1 MTSRSNKSKTT
12 FYHMFYC
19 QKCGTRCPIN
29 TERCRN
35 CKITILK
42 PQKTMC
48 QSACTEELDLFNANR
63 HRLGVPGDFRRGQVY
78 EDQLEDHVSD
88 LQDGFESACSSIHVA
103 EAPTLQRGALGSQQ
117 IHQQKNEKFHIKS
130 TSVYKDLAVQTN
142 LSFDLELE
150 VCAEKHH
157 SVSHE
162 KTAEVIG
169 LELESLPESCSSN
182 STGFDCISKSEQVM
196 ALGSE
201 FLDVALAENSCFCTP
216 AGVSDENDSAFCT
229 KSDLLDREDDWS
241 CHQSSFEYHSVCE
254 EDPTLQGLSATMFH
268 PCGLVRKGD
277 RKDNIHTLMQDQDK
291 LQQSSCS
298 HEEESD
304 LRKNCTEKP
313 NPSICED
320 SFLSALE
327 EEGSSELISCERCL
341 ALCARVT
348 ESQSGD
354 AGQDFTVS
362 FMVSRS
368 TSTEPK
374 GTQCDIAL
382 NTDPFL
388 LGSKRDQD
396 IQKLPVPTAEKF
408 VNTDV
413 YMKDL
418 DYITEEF
425 NKLRLA
431 QAELKQLK
439 ENLASPAWDEHRLCC
454 GAAQRALHAELRLL
468 ALQHAMCQQHCW
480 RRYCTSP
487 EGSLLL
493 LGKREI
499 PESLMQVLQNLE
511 NDYQEMRRKVLS
523 GVPVDQLRPLSVDCR
538 RIASKGRYIPAEIA
552 KIVLEDRQGV
562 QSQNSQ
568 LTVHSDSCTGRRDT
582 PALQQQVPKERP
594 AEINTEPGNNQFE
607 GSTACI
613 VQGGVTHGP
622 PLEAWYDA
630 EEDLESIR
638 MEAHQKVDDGDLKIP
653 EEDTM
658 GCCDK
663 TETDED
669 VLLYVSELPSNV
681 TEEDVTVWF
690 RKYQVSN
697 VQMAPFRSKL
707 RAAVV
712 TVGCLRSANRAIKDL
727 NGHTIQ
733 GYTIKVEHLGTMLS
747 AASVHKGQFSKS
759 HSCQNDKV
767 RSVCNTQ
774 ASKDRVPIIKH
785 VQCGL
790 EKLMNIKE
798 SATSPETLTHQ
809 QRTTTSSFDTIM
821 AKLSERHPEA
831 SRQRIVDSLLELQA
845 NHQGFLSGLPLKAVV
860 EMTSA
865 LLKHPPLAIKE
876 RFQKEDANN
885 INGN

>member
-1 MTSRSNKSKTT
+1 MTSSSNKSKTT
-12 FYHMFYC
+12 IYHMFYC
-19 QKCGTRCPIN
+19 QKCGTSCPIN
-29 TERCRN
+29 TERCPH

-48 QSACTEELDLFNANR
+48 QSACTGELDVFNANR
-63 HRLGVPGDFRRGQVY
+63 HTLGSPGDFRREQVY
-78 EDQLEDHVSD
+78 EEQLEDHVSD
-88 LQDGFESACSSIHVA
+88 LQDGFKSACSSIHVV
-103 EAPTLQRGALGSQQ
+103 EAPTLQQGALGSHQ
-117 IHQQKNEKFHIKS
+117 IPQQKNEKFHIKS
-130 TSVYKDLAVQTN
+130 TSVYKDFAVQTN
-142 LSFDLELE
+142 LSFDLELA
-150 VCAEKHH
+150 VCAKKHC
-157 SVSHE
+157 SLSRE

-169 LELESLPESCSSN
+169 LELESLPESCRSN
-182 STGFDCISKSEQVM
+182 STEFDCISKECMKGSQLVIHDSKSEQVM
-196 ALGSE
+196 SLGSE
-201 FLDVALAENSCFCTP
+201 LLDVAMVENSCFCTP
-216 AGVSDENDSAFCT
+216 AGVSDQSDPALCT
-229 KSDLLDREDDWS
+229 ESDLLDREDDWS
-241 CHQSSFEYHSVCE
+241 CHQSSFEYHSVRA
-254 EDPTLQGLSATMFH
+254 EDPTLQGSSATMFH
-268 PCGLVRKGD
+268 PCGLIRKGD
-277 RKDNIHTLMQDQDK
+277 HEDNIHTLMQYQDK
-291 LQQSSCS
+291 LQQSSGS

-304 LRKNCTEKP
+304 LRKKCKEKA

-320 SFLSALE
+320 SFLSALGD
-327 EEGSSELISCERCL
+327 EGSSDFIPCERCL

-348 ESQSGD
+348 ERQSGD

-374 GTQCDIAL
+374 GTQCDVAL

-388 LGSKRDQD
+388 LGSKRDQE
-396 IQKLPVPTAEKF
+396 IQKLPIPTAEKF

-425 NKLRLA
+425 KKLRLA

-439 ENLASPAWDEHRLCC
+439 ENLASPAWGERSLCC

-480 RRYCTSP
+480 RRYRTSP
-487 EGSLLL
+487 EGSRLL

-499 PESLMQVLQNLE
+499 PNSLMQVLQNLE

-523 GVPVDQLRPLSVDCR
+523 GVPLDQLRPLSVDCQ
-538 RIASKGRYIPAEIA
+538 RIASKGCYIPAEIA
-552 KIVLEDRQGV
+552 KIVLEDRQGSV

-568 LTVHSDSCTGRRDT
+568 LTVHGDSCTGRRDT
-582 PALQQQVPKERP
+582 PALQQQDPKERP
-594 AEINTEPGNNQFE
+594 AEINTEPESNT
-607 GSTACI
+607 S
-613 VQGGVTHGP
+613 
-622 PLEAWYDA
+622 EAWYDA
-630 EEDLESIR
+630 EEDLESIK
-638 MEAHQKVDDGDLKIP
+638 MEAHQKVDDGHLKIP

-663 TETDED
+663 KETDED
-669 VLLYVSELPSNV
+669 VLLYASELPCNV
-681 TEEDVTVWF
+681 TEEEVTVWF

-697 VQMAPFRSKL
+697 VQMAPFRSKQ
-707 RAAVV
+707 RAAIV
-712 TVGCLRSANRAIKDL
+712 TVDCLRSANRAIKDL

-747 AASVHKGQFSKS
+747 AESVHKGQFSKS
-759 HSCQNDKV
+759 HSCQNNKV
-767 RSVCNTQ
+767 RSVCITQ
-774 ASKDRVPIIKH
+774 ASKHRVPITKN
-785 VQCGL
+785 
-790 EKLMNIKE
+790 LMNIKE
-798 SATSPETLTHQ
+798 SVTSPETLTHQ
-809 QRTTTSSFDTIM
+809 HRTTTSSLDTIM

-831 SRQRIVDSLLELQA
+831 SRQRIVNSLLELQA

-865 LLKHPPLAIKE
+865 LLRHPPLAIKE
-876 RFQKEDANN
+876 RFQKEDANK